1 MEPHGKILFAGE
13 YTNKVT
19 INNNDYNEITITS
32 VDFVCIPLTHELV
45 PPWLGRGVCRVS
57 YEDIG

>member
-19 INNNDYNEITITS
+19 INNNEITITRM
-32 VDFVCIPLTHELV
+32 DFVCIPHTHELLV
-45 PPWLGRGVCRVS
+45 PPWLGGGLGRVS
-57 YEDIG
+57 YEGIG

>member
-19 INNNDYNEITITS
+19 INNNEITITS
-32 VDFVCIPLTHELV
+32 MDFVCIPLTHELLV

-57 YEDIG
+57 SEDIG